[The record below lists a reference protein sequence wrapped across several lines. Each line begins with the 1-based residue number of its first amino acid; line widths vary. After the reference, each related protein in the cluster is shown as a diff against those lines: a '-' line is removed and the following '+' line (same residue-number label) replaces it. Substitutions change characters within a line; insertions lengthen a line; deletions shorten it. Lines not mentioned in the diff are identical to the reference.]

1 MIRLGVPDR
10 HDAICGQVIWSH
22 EFERNFA
29 ISAGFQ
35 IALPKSEIIARELGG
50 RPWAIALA
58 CAGSLCALFNLA
70 VANFFSMNA
79 FEPLFWMGAVYL
91 VVRIINGG
99 SPTLWVWFGVL
110 LGFGTD
116 DDDERQLFGS
126 VGDLGQVVSSP
137 RAMPFER
144 RRHIYLCRDLK
155 VGVRD
160 LWPRV
165 KNWL

>member
-1 MIRLGVPDR
+1 
-10 HDAICGQVIWSH
+10 
-22 EFERNFA
+22 
-29 ISAGFQ
+29 
-35 IALPKSEIIARELGG
+35 
-50 RPWAIALA
+50 
-58 CAGSLCALFNLA
+58 
-70 VANFFSMNA
+70 MNA